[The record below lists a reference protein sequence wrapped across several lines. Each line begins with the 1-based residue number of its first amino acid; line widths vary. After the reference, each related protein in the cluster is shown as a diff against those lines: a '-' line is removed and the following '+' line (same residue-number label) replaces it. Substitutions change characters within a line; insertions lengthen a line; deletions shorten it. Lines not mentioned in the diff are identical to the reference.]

1 MCRSNTAAGNPGKSL
16 QQSPWAG
23 SRKWVGFQ
31 RGSTPRHSVFAWSTP
46 NVTPRSDCKARPT
59 EPYSRSS
66 PPNPTNTSGP
76 ITRAA
81 AHPTSPNLPGDAV
94 STIGK
99 QVAEFFFQFTNF
111 QWNQVNRVDLLYD
124 NFDGA
129 MPNNSAENAANYLRA
144 LNGVDSGVLSP
155 YNSKIIA

>member
-81 AHPTSPNLPGDAV
+81 AHPTSPNLPRPHIDPN
-94 STIGK
+94 GK
-99 QVAEFFFQFTNF
+99 VATPPQK
-111 QWNQVNRVDLLYD
+111 
-124 NFDGA
+124 
-129 MPNNSAENAANYLRA
+129 A
-144 LNGVDSGVLSP
+144 LPPPPPPQPPQPPPPKPPRGNP
-155 YNSKIIA
+155 PT

>member
-66 PPNPTNTSGP
+66 PPNPPPTPGPKPPAPAPPPPPNPPPTPPQTSGP
-76 ITRAA
+76 IPRAP

-99 QVAEFFFQFTNF
+99 LVSSPGASGGFPG
-111 QWNQVNRVDLLYD
+111 LLATTARY
-124 NFDGA
+124 F
-129 MPNNSAENAANYLRA
+129 RI
-144 LNGVDSGVLSP
+144 V
-155 YNSKIIA
+155 